1 MTVGQPGLAV
11 FSIEAEH
18 DGRGKAD
25 RCEEM
30 SRNLAPMQSLDEGS
44 SMQKPMPDPNTEI
57 MSERVRP
64 GVSPVPSII
73 QYNQLAAL
81 TTKRCRHGKS
91 RWTQAS

>member
-30 SRNLAPMQSLDEGS
+30 SRNLAAM
-44 SMQKPMPDPNTEI
+44 
-57 MSERVRP
+57 
-64 GVSPVPSII
+64 
-73 QYNQLAAL
+73 
-81 TTKRCRHGKS
+81 
-91 RWTQAS
+91 